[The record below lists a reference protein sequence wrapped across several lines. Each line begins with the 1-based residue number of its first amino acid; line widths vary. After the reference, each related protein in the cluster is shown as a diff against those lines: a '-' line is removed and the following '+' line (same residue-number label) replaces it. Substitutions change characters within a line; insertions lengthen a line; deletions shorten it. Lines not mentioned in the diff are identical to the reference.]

1 MLGAFKIKP
10 YDLEPVFAT
19 WTEGPIFDGNPKTD
33 MPVEDWLDLIKAEC
47 EARKIPEEYWYKV
60 AQHFMGPAAK
70 ARLNELKAVIAKVHG
85 GRYRWTWKKFR
96 VAMQS
101 MGWNIDGAQT
111 QTIKVSKS
119 TGSWWTLKRKES
131 QDGSSVAAATEGVP
145 PRPTPSRSNSI
156 FRSSKKASEEKVP
169 RPPVPVRSESSFW
182 GTKKVV
188 YEEPAEAPAV
198 HRPPTRSN
206 TEMFWPKRASKEE
219 ADDEEKRPSLP
230 PKSSSDVGTTVTRPK
245 PPTPTRSHTID
256 AGAVTTITQAPIW
269 LLNACNALEYI
280 TSEHPKAMSV
290 ISAILITAGSIP
302 AIPAISAGAGG
313 AVLASGAAHAI
324 GAIAVGLGQA
334 LNSTMKNQNQNQTP
348 SDSHAVIHE
357 SSDI

>member
-70 ARLNELKAVIAKVHG
+70 ARCADG
-85 GRYRWTWKKFR
+85 
-96 VAMQS
+96 
-101 MGWNIDGAQT
+101 NIDGAQT

-188 YEEPAEAPAV
+188 YEEPVEAPAV

-256 AGAVTTITQAPIW
+256 AGGTFP
-269 LLNACNALEYI
+269 
-280 TSEHPKAMSV
+280 PF
-290 ISAILITAGSIP
+290 
-302 AIPAISAGAGG
+302 
-313 AVLASGAAHAI
+313 
-324 GAIAVGLGQA
+324 
-334 LNSTMKNQNQNQTP
+334 
-348 SDSHAVIHE
+348 
-357 SSDI
+357 